1 MTTTALVRRSDLK
14 RMAEV
19 AKAEGVRVT
28 IEIAG
33 TIITV
38 SPDIPVIHR
47 PEQVDLQPE
56 DFTSLAEWQAWRDR
70 NRDRE
75 IQRRP

>member
-1 MTTTALVRRSDLK
+1 MTASALLRRSDLK
-14 RMAEV
+14 RMAEI
-19 AKAEGVRVT
+19 AKAEGVRVS
-28 IEIAG
+28 IEIDG
-33 TIITV
+33 RIISI
-38 SPDIPVIHR
+38 SPDIPAIHR

>member
-1 MTTTALVRRSDLK
+1 MTASALIRRSDLK

-19 AKAEGVRVT
+19 AKADGVRVT

-38 SPDIPVIHR
+38 SPDIHKAT
-47 PEQVDLQPE
+47 EE
-56 DFTSLAEWQAWRDR
+56 DRVAKGKGIRL
-70 NRDRE
+70 
-75 IQRRP
+75 